1 MAQHEIKINLPGLLK
16 MLGSNI
22 YAEPDVAV
30 REMIQNA
37 HDTCIIRQTKDKTFD
52 PRIAVSFD
60 KAAKTL
66 TFSDNGAGMTEDE
79 LHNYLSTI
87 GEGFTKIQKD
97 ALKGAGAQEAL
108 LLIGQFGIGLLS
120 AFSIAETVEV
130 LTKSYRSGASGF
142 KWVCGGD
149 IHYTVDPIHKVE
161 IGTQVVLRVTDSNLV
176 LLDETRSPTGK
187 TE

>member
-16 MLGSNI
+16 MLGGNI

-87 GEGFTKIQKD
+87 CEG
-97 ALKGAGAQEAL
+97 
-108 LLIGQFGIGLLS
+108 
-120 AFSIAETVEV
+120 
-130 LTKSYRSGASGF
+130 
-142 KWVCGGD
+142 
-149 IHYTVDPIHKVE
+149 
-161 IGTQVVLRVTDSNLV
+161 
-176 LLDETRSPTGK
+176 
-187 TE
+187 